1 MRFALASVLALDAI
15 NQRPV
20 PAPTLIETYGTASPH
35 QTGELRLPQ
44 GPSRHGGPFPV
55 TMLVH
60 GGCWTAGLGSG
71 GGWPGTFA
79 DWVAIAPA
87 LLTAAA
93 GK

>member
-1 MRFALASVLALDAI
+1 MHFALASVLALGAI
-15 NQRPV
+15 NQRPA
-20 PAPTLIETYGTASPH
+20 PAPRLIETYGTASPH
-35 QTGELRLPQ
+35 QTDELRLPQ
-44 GPSRHGGPFPV
+44 GASKHRGPFPV

-60 GGCWTAGLGSG
+60 GGCWTAGLGSR

-87 LLTAAA
+87 LLAAAA